1 MTYAEYLDKVRA
13 CWLGKNIGGTLGA
26 PFESYRCALDLEYY
40 THDLKKGVL
49 PNDDLDLQL
58 IWLNAAEKYGTA
70 VDGEILSTYWVNN
83 ITAYWSEYGAGMN
96 NLDYGILP
104 PASGRYLNP
113 FGESCGCFIRSEIW
127 ACLAPGHPQIA
138 VKYAFEDASVDHC
151 EEGIYA
157 ELFCAALQSAAFV
170 EKDPNTLID
179 IGLSYIPADCAVA
192 TTVELVRKAYAEGV
206 TWKEA
211 RRRVLTA
218 VPDTFGL
225 RYSPQEEGIPDG
237 KLGYDAPANIGL
249 MIVGWLFG
257 ENDFSKCVCIAA
269 GAGED
274 ADCTAGTL
282 AATFGIIN
290 GTKSIDP
297 KWTDPIG
304 DEIKTVAISRAD
316 PSVNIPDKVSQ
327 LTQRVANTM
336 RVFLN
341 DHITV
346 SEDGQI
352 TFAQPGEMKKTLDST
367 GWMEKSD
374 PFWYMYQKDLMAKK
388 KNSLMEVYVMMDD
401 LQLRENSRKELRLR
415 FRNRAARNLWL
426 NISVQMADGAGEVK
440 VLSNSACWLNEWTMG
455 TDFTDKTIRMAIGE
469 LKQDRCPVDILI
481 TANGFPT
488 KLHIP
493 LVLIKDDTAEQKDN

>member
-1 MTYAEYLDKVRA
+1 MTYAEYLDKVKA

-58 IWLNAAEKYGTA
+58 IWLNAAEKHGTA

-96 NLDYGILP
+96 NVDYGMLP
-104 PASGRYLNP
+104 PASGRYKNP

-127 ACLAPGHPQIA
+127 ACLAPGHPEIA
-138 VKYAFEDASVDHC
+138 VKYAFEDACVDHC

-170 EKDPNTLID
+170 EKNPDTLLD
-179 IGLSYIPADCAVA
+179 IALSYIPADCAVA
-192 TTVELVRKAYAEGV
+192 TTVDLVKKAYAEGV
-206 TWKEA
+206 TWREA
-211 RRRVLTA
+211 RRRVLIA

-225 RYSPQEEGIPDG
+225 RFSPQEEGIPDG

-257 ENDFSKCVCIAA
+257 ENDFSKSVCIAA
-269 GAGED
+269 GCGED

-290 GTKSIDP
+290 GTASIES

-316 PSVNIPDKVSQ
+316 PSVIIPDKVSQ
-327 LTQRVANTM
+327 LTARVANTM
-336 RVFLN
+336 RVFMN
-341 DHITV
+341 NFISV
-346 SEDGQI
+346 NEEGMI
-352 TFAQPGEMKKTLDST
+352 AFAEAGDMKKPMISS

-374 PFWYMYQKDLMAKK
+374 PFWYMYEKDLVAKK
-388 KNSLMEVYVMMDD
+388 KNSIMEVYVMTDSMDI
-401 LQLRENSRKELRLR
+401 RENANKDLRLR
-415 FRNRAARNLWL
+415 FYNRAARNLWV

-440 VLSNSACWLNEWTMG
+440 VLKNSACWLNEWCLG
-455 TDFTDKTIRMAIGE
+455 SDFTDKTLRLAIGE
-469 LKQDRCPVDILI
+469 LKQDRCLVDILI
-481 TANGFPT
+481 TANGYPT

-493 LVLIKDDTAEQKDN
+493 LVFIKDDSIEE

>member
-1 MTYAEYLDKVRA
+1 M
-13 CWLGKNIGGTLGA
+13 
-26 PFESYRCALDLEYY
+26 
-40 THDLKKGVL
+40 
-49 PNDDLDLQL
+49 
-58 IWLNAAEKYGTA
+58 
-70 VDGEILSTYWVNN
+70 
-83 ITAYWSEYGAGMN
+83 
-96 NLDYGILP
+96 
-104 PASGRYLNP
+104 
-113 FGESCGCFIRSEIW
+113 
-127 ACLAPGHPQIA
+127 
-138 VKYAFEDASVDHC
+138 
-151 EEGIYA
+151 
-157 ELFCAALQSAAFV
+157 
-170 EKDPNTLID
+170 
-179 IGLSYIPADCAVA
+179 
-192 TTVELVRKAYAEGV
+192 
-206 TWKEA
+206 
-211 RRRVLTA
+211 
-218 VPDTFGL
+218 PDTFGL
-225 RYSPQEEGIPDG
+225 RYSPQEAGIPDG

-257 ENDFSKCVCIAA
+257 ENDFSKCICIAA

-327 LTQRVANTM
+327 LTQRVVSTM

-341 DHITV
+341 DYITV
-346 SEDGQI
+346 SEDGQL

-426 NISVQMADGAGEVK
+426 NICVQMADGAGEVK
-440 VLSNSACWLNEWTMG
+440 VLSNTACWLNEWTMG

-493 LVLIKDDTAEQKDN
+493 LVLVKDDSPEEI